1 MELEKDENGFY
12 YLNNDA
18 VEEILQDNGFYISGD
33 SEISKIKYEIYRLW
47 QNQKKPLTKEMLDAD
62 TKADTNLAFKHFI
75 FAEKYL
81 KCSNITKVCKD
92 LNISRPTA
100 YEWLK
105 RDDVQQYLQERQ
117 AEAKAEFKNI
127 NDSLYMNCITE
138 LNDIITGFNMNGDK
152 IKAIDT
158 YLKHYANM
166 KRTNTGHAD
175 DDDKVIL
182 IDDVQE

>member
-1 MELEKDENGFY
+1 MELEKDEDGFY
-12 YLNNDA
+12 WLNDDA
-18 VEEILQDNGFYISGD
+18 LYEILAKN
-33 SEISKIKYEIYRLW
+33 EIYTDDETQLHNLKYEIYRLW
-47 QNQKKPLTKEMLDAD
+47 KNQKKPITAEMLDAD
-62 TKADTNLAFKHFI
+62 TKAETKLNFKHFI
-75 FAEKYL
+75 FAESYL

-92 LNISRPTA
+92 LNMSRPTA

-105 RDDVQQYLQERQ
+105 RKDVQAYIKERQ

-175 DDDKVIL
+175 DGETTTLV
-182 IDDVQE
+182 DDVQE